1 MIFVIGATGTIG
13 KELVAQL
20 IQEGEKVRI
29 LTRYLK
35 RQPNLEKRSN
45 LSSATSTIQNT

>member
-29 LTRYLK
+29 LTRDPK
-35 RQPNLEKRSN
+35 K
-45 LSSATSTIQNT
+45 ATKFGKKIELVIGDLDDPKS